1 MFRKLLWAILFAYP
15 NLAFCQQK
23 LAPLTVDK
31 IMRDPKWIGTSPSN
45 PYWSEDGK
53 YLLFNWNPEASVSDS
68 VYYVTASNL
77 TPIKTSYSF
86 RNELVRANSVQ
97 FNANRS
103 AIVYLVG
110 GDIILKDLKT
120 GNKKKILQTNASE
133 LNPQFAFNDTRIVYA
148 SGSNL
153 YSWDIGSGQI
163 SQLTNFES
171 GSGSFSRTGQ
181 GQTAARSRATD
192 SRTQEGYLKENA
204 LENSDVL
211 TLRKSKRDLAD
222 SLRKFYP
229 QEKRL
234 RTISIDD
241 RSVFGLNISPDGRF
255 ITYRLIRPA
264 TGGKSTIVPVYVTE
278 TGYTEDLSSRT
289 KVGSPQGSQE
299 LFVFD
304 TKNDTVIPVKTD
316 SVLGIR
322 DLPDYIKDYPKQF
335 EQRSKNP
342 VTRSVS
348 YAGPF
353 WSPKG
358 NFAVVDMRAQDN
370 KDRWIML
377 LNPATGKL
385 KLLDRQRDEAWIAG
399 PGISSFGGNNY
410 GWINENTFWFQSEAT
425 GYSHLYTINVETG
438 EKKALTGGK
447 YEVLQSTLSN
457 DKKFFYIVTNE
468 IHPGEQHLYRLPAT
482 GGKAEQLTSMKG
494 ANQVTLSPDEK
505 YIAVINSYSNRPWEL
520 YLQENKPNGK
530 ITQVTFKSQ
539 SEEFKSYPWRD
550 PEVITFQARDGANVY
565 ARLYKPANPDPLKP
579 AVIFVHGAGYL
590 QNAHKWWSSYFRE
603 YMFNNLLADKGYHVL
618 DIDYRGSAGYG
629 RDWRTGIY
637 RYMGDKDL
645 TDHIDGINYLV
656 RNFGVDPK
664 RIGVY
669 GGSYGGFITLMAMF
683 TAPDSFAA
691 GAALR
696 PVTDW
701 AHYNHGYTSNIL
713 NEPTNDS
720 IAYRRSSPIYFAN
733 GLKGHLLICH
743 GMADVNVHFQ
753 DAVRLSQRLIELG
766 KDNWEFAPYPVEDHG
781 FVEPSSWT
789 DEYKR
794 ILKLFED
801 VLKST
806 GNRPQQ

>member
-1 MFRKLLWAILFAYP
+1 MFRKLLLTAFFAYP
-15 NLAFCQQK
+15 CLSFGQQK
-23 LAPLTVDK
+23 LEPLTVEK

-53 YLLFNWNPEASVSDS
+53 YLLFNWNPEAAVSDS
-68 VYYVTASNL
+68 VYYITSGNL
-77 TPIKTSYSF
+77 TPVKTSFAF
-86 RNELVRANSVQ
+86 RNGIVRANSVQ
-97 FNANRS
+97 YNSNRT
-103 AIVYLVG
+103 AIVYAEL
-110 GDIILKDLKT
+110 GDVILKDLKT
-120 GNKKKILQTNASE
+120 GHKKKILETTTSE
-133 LNPQFAFNDTRIVYA
+133 LNPQFAYNDSRIAYV
-148 SGSNL
+148 SGGNL
-153 YSWDIGSGQI
+153 YSWDITTGLI

-171 GSGSFSRTGQ
+171 GAGSAARVGQ
-181 GQTAARSRATD
+181 GQTGGRNRTTD
-192 SRTQEGYLKENA
+192 ARTQEGYLKEDA

-211 TLRKSKRDLAD
+211 TLRKTRRELAD
-222 SLRKFYP
+222 SVRKFYP
-229 QEKRL
+229 TEKKL
-234 RTISIDD
+234 RTINIDD

-264 TGGKSTIVPVYVTE
+264 TGGKATIVPTYVTE
-278 TGYTEDLSSRT
+278 SGYTEDLSGRT
-289 KVGSPQGSQE
+289 KVGSPQGNQE

-304 TKNDTVIPVKTD
+304 TMNDTVIAVKTD
-316 SVLGIR
+316 SVMGIR
-322 DLPDYIKDYPKQF
+322 ELPDYVKDYPRQL

-342 VTRSVS
+342 SARPVT
-348 YAGPF
+348 YTGPF

-358 NFAVVDMRAQDN
+358 TFAVVDMRSQDN

-385 KLLDRQRDEAWIAG
+385 KVLDRQRDEAWIAG
-399 PGISSFGGNNY
+399 PGISTFGGNNS
-410 GWINENTFWFQSEAT
+410 GWINENTFWFQSEAS
-425 GYSHLYTINVETG
+425 GYSHLYTVNVETG
-438 EKKALTGGK
+438 EKKGLTNGK
-447 YEVLQSTLSN
+447 YEVQQSQLSN
-457 DKKFFYIVTNE
+457 DKKYFYIITNE
-468 IHPGEQHLYRLPAT
+468 IHPGEQHFYRLPVT
-482 GGKAEQLTSMKG
+482 GGKAEQISTMKG
-494 ANQVTLSPDEK
+494 ADQVSLSPDEK
-505 YIAVINSYSNRPWEL
+505 YLAVLNSYSNKPWEL

-530 ITQVTFKSQ
+530 VQQITFKA
-539 SEEFKSYPWRD
+539 ETDEFKSYQWRD
-550 PEVITFQARDGANVY
+550 PDVITFPARDGANVY
-565 ARLYKPANPDPLKP
+565 ARIYKPSNPDPLKP

-603 YMFNNLLADKGYHVL
+603 YMFNNLLADKGYYVL

-637 RYMGDKDL
+637 RYMGGKDL
-645 TDHIDGINYLV
+645 TDQLDGINYLV
-656 RNFGVDPK
+656 KNFGVDPK

-683 TAPDSFAA
+683 TTPDSFAA

-713 NEPTNDS
+713 NEPINDS

-743 GMADVNVHFQ
+743 GMVDVNVHFQ

-766 KDNWEFAPYPVEDHG
+766 KDDWEFAPYPVEDHG

-794 ILKLFED
+794 ILKLFEN
-801 VLKST
+801 VLKSRD
-806 GNRPQQ
+806 NRQ